1 MEFRKTSIKYI
12 ITVTILGVLSL
23 VMFFGFQNNVSEDAN
38 KDNQKDT
45 IELTFSSSWGGM
57 DTKSLALEDFLGEF
71 EKENPGIK
79 IVNRS
84 KGNDDFL
91 FTLKTD
97 FAQGNEPD
105 VFGLWPGSDLDT
117 LIQVG
122 KVADLTEALNED
134 ETWKESIKEDTWRY
148 DTSNGKIYGIPMEII
163 YEGLF
168 VNKDVLD
175 TYRLKI
181 PKTFE
186 ELKDVVKS
194 LKYYNIDTPIAFN
207 CTPEGSYLYQN
218 MVMKLGG
225 KEDSENPY
233 KNGNINSCYI
243 KAMDYLKELY
253 DIGAFSKDVFTMD
266 DKARNEKFI
275 NKEAAMIVQGSW
287 FIGEV
292 SVKRNDNYVEIVPFP
307 SFTAGKAD
315 DSSLIYGLGNGNF
328 HISEKVYKDSKKR
341 QAALKL
347 LKYLTSKEAGEK
359 LVNTTGSIS
368 SIKGINRNPKDILAI
383 KGDDLINN
391 SKELV
396 GPIDSF
402 MKRSSWENILVKKMP
417 AMLTG
422 EITPEEIFKE
432 MEENK

>member
-1 MEFRKTSIKYI
+1 MLISKTSKKYI
-12 ITVTILGVLSL
+12 LTVLILLIMTL
-23 VMFFGFQNNVSEDAN
+23 LIFFSFQTSSGGNKSNNNE
-38 KDNQKDT
+38 KQK

-57 DTKSLALEDFLGEF
+57 DTKSSALQEFLAEF
-71 EKENPGIK
+71 ERENPDIK
-79 IVNRS
+79 IINRS

-105 VFGLWPGSDLDT
+105 VFGLWPGSDLT
-117 LIQVG
+117 NLIQLG
-122 KVADLTEALNED
+122 KVADITQELNKD
-134 ETWKESIKEDTWRY
+134 KAWKESVKEDTWQY
-148 DTSNGKIYGIPMEII
+148 DTYQGEIYGVPTEII

-175 TYRLKI
+175 TYKI
-181 PKTFE
+181 KVPKTFE
-186 ELKDVVKS
+186 ELKNAVRT
-194 LKYYNIDTPIAFN
+194 LRYYNIQYPIAFN

-225 KEDSENPY
+225 KADSESPY
-233 KNGNINSCYI
+233 ENGKIKDCYI
-243 KAMDYLKELY
+243 KAMYYLKELY
-253 DIGAFSKDVFTMD
+253 DIGAFPKEAFTMD

-307 SFTAGKAD
+307 SFNDGKAD

-328 HISEKVYKDSKKR
+328 HISEKAYMDSKKKE
-341 QAALKL
+341 AALKL
-347 LKYLTSKEAGEK
+347 LKYITSREAGEK
-359 LVNTTGSIS
+359 LINTTGSIS
-368 SIKGINRNPKDILAI
+368 SIKGIMRSPKDILAV
-383 KGDDLINN
+383 KGDNLINS

-402 MKRSSWENILVKKMP
+402 IKRSSWEDILVKKMP
-417 AMLTG
+417 QMLDG